1 MPVDLIR
8 SAANARKSS
17 LSLTRRTFHP
27 VYLLILVALPMV
39 ALAGCRRSSGGVPI
53 NGEAD
58 VAPEVQL
65 ILEDAGDGKPVI
77 GPHRVTITLLDGD
90 GTPIEDAVV
99 SVRADMN
106 HAGMLPVEAEA
117 VHQGDGV
124 YSAAF
129 DWTMA
134 GDWIVTATARLAD
147 GRVKS
152 TTKEIS
158 VAAK

>member
-1 MPVDLIR
+1 MDLIR

-134 GDWIVTATARLAD
+134 GDWIVTVTTTLPD

-152 TTKEIS
+152 QTFNYT
-158 VAAK
+158 VTAR